1 MRLCRFR
8 VGACLVGLLLAMG
21 GSASRAADWA
31 RFRGPNGSAVSEEH
45 GLPVTWSDTENLVWK
60 VALPGPGS
68 SSPIV
73 VGDRVFVT
81 CFTGVGGDEGSKTD
95 KLARH
100 LLCYDRKDGKLLW
113 DRAEPAKQPEDP
125 YEGMLAE
132 HGYASSTPV
141 SDGQHVYAFYGKSG
155 VFAYDLDGKPLW
167 HADVGD
173 GLGMNGWGSAA
184 SPLLYDNLLI
194 VCASAES
201 KSLIAFDK
209 LTGKE
214 VWRTPAD
221 NLYPTWGTP
230 VLVNAPEG
238 KQELVIGTPYE
249 LWALNPANGKFRWF
263 AEGNQDMTI
272 NTSTVAAGDVVY
284 SAGGRSGGAVAVRS
298 GGRDDVSK
306 THTVWKKPL
315 GTNIPSPVYYQGKLY
330 GVNDRGIV
338 LSVNAETG
346 EQVFQGRLSGA
357 GSIYA
362 SPVAAD
368 GKLYIVT
375 RRKGVYVVAAG
386 DKFEQLAHNE
396 LASDESDFSGSPAM
410 SDGRLY
416 LRSAQALY
424 CFGAKPAQ

>member
-1 MRLCRFR
+1 MRLHHLCS
-8 VGACLVGLLLAMG
+8 GAWLGVLVLVVSGTAQ
-21 GSASRAADWA
+21 AADWS
-31 RFRGPNGSAVSEEH
+31 RFRGPNGSAVSDES
-45 GLPVTWSDTENLVWK
+45 GLPVTWSDNENIVWK
-60 VALPGPGS
+60 TALPGPGS

-73 VGDRVFVT
+73 VGDRVLVT
-81 CFTGVGGDEGSKTD
+81 CFTGVADNGDPAKMV
-95 KLARH
+95 RH
-100 LLCYDRKDGKLLW
+100 LLCFDRKDGKLLW
-113 DRAEPAKQPEDP
+113 DQGEPAKLPED
-125 YEGMLAE
+125 YYDGMLRE
-132 HGYASSTPV
+132 HGYTSSTPV
-141 SDGQHVYAFYGKSG
+141 SDGQHVFAFYGKSG
-155 VFAYDLDGKPLW
+155 VYAYDLEGKKLW

-201 KSLIAFDK
+201 KALIAFDK
-209 LTGKE
+209 ATGKE

-221 NLYPTWGTP
+221 SLYPTWGTP
-230 VLVNAPEG
+230 VLLDAPGG
-238 KQELVIGTPYE
+238 KKELVIGAPFE
-249 LWALNPANGKFRWF
+249 IWALNPANGNFRWF
-263 AEGNQDMTI
+263 AEGNQDNTI

-284 SAGGRSGGAVAVRS
+284 SAGGRSGGGVAIRS
-298 GGRDDVSK
+298 GGRDDVTK
-306 THTVWKKPL
+306 THTVWKKQF
-315 GTNIPSPVYYQGKLY
+315 GTNIPSPVYYKGKLY
-330 GVNDRGIV
+330 GVSDRGIV
-338 LSVNAETG
+338 SAVNAENG
-346 EQVFQGRLSGA
+346 DEVFQGRLSGA

-396 LASDESDFSGSPAM
+396 LASDESDFSGSPAV

-424 CFGAKPAQ
+424 CIGTK